1 MDPDRGRVRGG
12 NFMRW
17 TIPDTNHDAAS
28 RLSRELNLPP
38 LLARLLVERGYA
50 EPDHAQRFLNPRLS
64 DLHDPYRMR
73 DMTAAVCRLRRAID
87 RKEKILIYGDYDVD
101 GTMAV
106 VVLLTALTA
115 LGARVESYIPNRLTD
130 GYGMRADVIERAAEA
145 GVRVIVS
152 VDTGIREH
160 EVLGRM
166 AELGI
171 DGIVTD
177 HHLPEGHLPKAC
189 AILNPRRPDCGYP
202 EKNLAG
208 VGVAF
213 KLAHALMGPALSE
226 AALRSYLKV
235 VAIGSIADVVPLT
248 GENRVI
254 AHAGLAGLTQS
265 ALAAPGQGSGRAG
278 ISALLAAAG
287 LAGKR
292 ISAGDVAF
300 RIAPR
305 LNAAGRM
312 ENARQVIDLFTLPS
326 GREVQEIAAC
336 LERLN
341 RNRQEAEDGIVRQIK
356 EQVTARPQMAE
367 RYSLVFAGEGWHRG
381 VIGIAAQRVVDLFY
395 RPTLV
400 LSVEDGMAYGSA
412 RSIRGF
418 HLLDA
423 LTQCGRLFTRFGG
436 HAQAAGFSMPASRI
450 QQLEGEFE
458 AHARSVLEPSDLIPQ
473 LRVDATVALK
483 DLTLELYAGLK
494 QLEPFGCGNPAPV
507 FAAEANV
514 AFPPRILKEKH
525 MKLCVVG
532 AGRRFDAMGWGMAGH
547 AAALDGIRR
556 VALAFSLSEN
566 TFQGRTD
573 LQLVLKD
580 VRPAG

>member
-1 MDPDRGRVRGG
+1 
-12 NFMRW
+12 MRW
-17 TIPDTNHDAAS
+17 TILETDSDATN
-28 RLSRELNLPP
+28 RLSRELNLSP
-38 LLARLLVERGYA
+38 LVARLLVERGCA
-50 EPDHAQRFLNPRLS
+50 APEQAQRFLNPCLS
-64 DLHDPYRMR
+64 DLHDPFLMR
-73 DMTAAVCRLRRAID
+73 DMALAVSRLRRAIG
-87 RKEKILIYGDYDVD
+87 RQEKILIYGDYDVD

-130 GYGMRADVIERAAEA
+130 GYGMREPVIESAAAA

-160 EVLGRM
+160 DVLRRM
-166 AELGI
+166 AALGI

-177 HHLPEGHLPKAC
+177 HHLPGDHLPEAC

-213 KLAHALMGPALSE
+213 KLAQALMGPALSE

-235 VAIGSIADVVPLT
+235 VAIGSIADIVPLT

-254 AHAGLAGLTQS
+254 AQTGLAGLTQS
-265 ALAAPGQGSGRAG
+265 AMAAPGRQAGSAG
-278 ISALLAAAG
+278 ISALLEAAG
-287 LAGKR
+287 LEGRAV
-292 ISAGDVAF
+292 SAGDVAF

-312 ENARQVIDLFTLPS
+312 ENARQVIDLFTLRS
-326 GREVQEIAAC
+326 DREVQAIAAC
-336 LERLN
+336 LEGLN
-341 RNRQEAEDGIVRQIK
+341 HDRQQAEFEIVRQIK
-356 EQVTARPQMAE
+356 ERMKLAPEKTE

-381 VIGIAAQRVVDLFY
+381 VIGIVAQRVVDLFY
-395 RPTLV
+395 RPALV
-400 LSVEDGMAYGSA
+400 LSLEDGIAHGSA

-423 LTQCGRLFTRFGG
+423 LTRCGRLFSRFGG
-436 HAQAAGFSMPASRI
+436 HAQAAGFSLPASRI
-450 QQLEGEFE
+450 QQLEDEFE
-458 AHARSVLEPSDLIPQ
+458 LCARSVLSPSDLIPQ
-473 LRVDATVALK
+473 LRVDAAVEMS
-483 DLTLELYAGLK
+483 DLSREFYASLK
-494 QLEPFGCGNPAPV
+494 QLEPFGCGNPTPV
-507 FAAEANV
+507 FTAEANV
-514 AFPPRILKEKH
+514 AIPPRIIKEKH
-525 MKLCVVG
+525 LKLCVTSG
-532 AGRRFDAMGWGMAGH
+532 GRRFDAMGWGMAGR
-547 AAALDGIRR
+547 AAELEGVRR

-566 TFQGRTD
+566 TFQGSTD

-580 VRPAG
+580 LRPA